1 MMIVPSVIKFVGQ
14 NVWAKNGPKI
24 KKMQNYYVAS
34 TVPAAIH

>member
-14 NVWAKNGPKI
+14 SVWDKNGPKI

-34 TVPAAIH
+34 RAPAAIH